1 MYDNFAYIYD
11 RLMNDVDY
19 SNLAGYIESIFRRYD
34 LKPGLVLDLGC
45 GTGSLCIEL
54 SKKGYEMIGIDLSL
68 DMLACARQKALE
80 CEEDILFLNQDITNF
95 ELYGTVGAVVSLM
108 DTINYI
114 TNKRSLERTFKLV
127 KNYLDPGGIFIF
139 DINTAY
145 KFENVLADNVFY
157 DIGDD
162 VSYIW
167 KNAYNRKSKICRF
180 DLTFFVR
187 EGGLY
192 RKFDEVHSERC
203 YSIDELKEMIAASGL
218 DVLDVFDDK
227 TFNAPKKNSERVFF
241 ICRKGIDEG
250 RGE

>member
-203 YSIDELKEMIAASGL
+203 YSIDELKEMIPASGL

>member
-1 MYDNFAYIYD
+1 
-11 RLMNDVDY
+11 MNDVDY